1 MARGTIVTV
10 ATEIMN
16 PINIIK
22 EKMIVM
28 RNMNL
33 NSMAKT
39 TIKAKAARPVVIRS
53 SKTMLLKFKRRRRRQ
68 FLPKLKLKIKKPFKP
83 KRIHPIGSVHSKD
96 YDEQPSQR
104 GKHKVS
110 KLKTTIRRD

>member
-1 MARGTIVTV
+1 MTV
-10 ATEIMN
+10 ATEIMH

-39 TIKAKAARPVVIRS
+39 TIKAKAARPVAIRS
-53 SKTMLLKFKRRRRRQ
+53 SKTILLKFKRRRRSQ
-68 FLPKLKLKIKKPFKP
+68 FLPKLKLKIKRPFKP
-83 KRIHPIGSVHSKD
+83 KRIHPIGSVYSRIK
-96 YDEQPSQR
+96 DEQPSQR
-104 GKHKVS
+104 VKHKVS
-110 KLKTTIRRD
+110 TLKTTIRRD